1 MSTNNYNPYRAP
13 YLLYTLLMHKYL
25 ADKKLQSYAG
35 LIVLYLSGPLFFMA
49 TNPESLPLVMLV
61 IPFVWLFVCLFV
73 TTQLVLRNRKQANKR
88 QTVMVSGVVAS
99 IPVLLALFQ
108 SIHQLSIRDVLLSVG
123 LVVLLAIY
131 MLRAD
136 FIK

>member
-1 MSTNNYNPYRAP
+1 
-13 YLLYTLLMHKYL
+13 
-25 ADKKLQSYAG
+25 
-35 LIVLYLSGPLFFMA
+35 
-49 TNPESLPLVMLV
+49 
-61 IPFVWLFVCLFV
+61 
-73 TTQLVLRNRKQANKR
+73 
-88 QTVMVSGVVAS
+88 MVSGTIAS

-123 LVVLLAIY
+123 LVMLAALY

>member
-1 MSTNNYNPYRAP
+1 MHEYIKSRKLHL
-13 YLLYTLLMHKYL
+13 YLLIGLLY
-25 ADKKLQSYAG
+25 
-35 LIVLYLSGPLFFMA
+35 VSGPLFFSA
-49 TNPESLPLVMLV
+49 TDPKSLPLPLLV
-61 IPFVWLFVCLFV
+61 LPFLWLFSCLFITAWIILSRFKQV
-73 TTQLVLRNRKQANKR
+73 NRRQA
-88 QTVMVSGVVAS
+88 VMVSGTIAS

-123 LVVLLAIY
+123 LVMLAALY